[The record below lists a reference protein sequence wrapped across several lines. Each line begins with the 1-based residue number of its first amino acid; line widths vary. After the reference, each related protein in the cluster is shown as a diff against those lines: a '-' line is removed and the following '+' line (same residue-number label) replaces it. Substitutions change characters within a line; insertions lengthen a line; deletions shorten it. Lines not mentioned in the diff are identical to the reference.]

1 MARDHPAGCGVL
13 RRTTG
18 GAVVLCVAASA
29 AAAGETGSRTGD
41 LGQAVV
47 ALLVFAGVLFI
58 LGRFA
63 WKPVI
68 AQLKR
73 REEEIV
79 DRLRDSER
87 REREAQE
94 LEASHRA
101 RLDRAEAEAKQILA
115 KSLEEAA
122 QAREEMLAA
131 ARDQGAK
138 TIKGAKAEIE
148 QFKETALADLQ
159 QAMAGL
165 AVDIAGEIIREELSP
180 DKQHDLI
187 EASLERIRNRAERD
201 AG

>member
-1 MARDHPAGCGVL
+1 M
-13 RRTTG
+13 
-18 GAVVLCVAASA
+18 
-29 AAAGETGSRTGD
+29 GSRTGD

-87 REREAQE
+87 REREAEE

-138 TIKGAKAEIE
+138 TIEGAKAEIE
-148 QFKETALADLQ
+148 QFKQAALADLQ

-180 DKQHDLI
+180 EKQHDLI